1 MALTRGQEKR
11 KKARTEG
18 ATQAAP
24 KQTFLEMLESPT
36 LDMSA
41 LAAAAKFATGRP
53 RTVRRGGTTN
63 STKDTTTAN
72 KNTAPPTA
80 AAMAGKISPGARYIL
95 PFRSPP
101 DTTSGTSNM
110 LPPIPSLH
118 FPSIGGGGHFEVN
131 FQIVGN
137 PIGSGSFGTV
147 YKCQSK
153 LDERHYAVKEIKHSS
168 GASKEARALATL
180 SDYPASD
187 AFPASHVVRYY
198 SAWTEGGRLYIQT
211 ELCTST
217 LRSELDSRQPMS
229 HKRRCKLLHSMLL
242 CLTFIHE
249 RNICHLDIKPDN
261 IFIKDDQY
269 KLGVSIGSRQLAPTF
284 ILCRLFVC

>member
-72 KNTAPPTA
+72 KNTAPSTA
-80 AAMAGKISPGARYIL
+80 AAMAGKTSPAADGG
-95 PFRSPP
+95 FRLFRTALFRTAP

-110 LPPIPSLH
+110 LPPIPSH

-261 IFIKDDQY
+261 IFIKDDLY
-269 KLGVSIGSRQLAPTF
+269 KLGVSIGSR
-284 ILCRLFVC
+284 